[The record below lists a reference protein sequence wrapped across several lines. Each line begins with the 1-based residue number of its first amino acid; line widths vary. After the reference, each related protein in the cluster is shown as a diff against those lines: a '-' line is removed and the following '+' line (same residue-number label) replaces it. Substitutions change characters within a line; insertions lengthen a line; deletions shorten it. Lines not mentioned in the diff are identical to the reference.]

1 MRLSPVDAPEGRP
14 LSMSLGVPR
23 HPIPSGT
30 AEHAD
35 ETERAS
41 VLAAEFAR
49 ARAEGY
55 SAGMDDAALELD
67 VQKAALER
75 DSNKQREELIELQ
88 KESRQH
94 ATETLQGLQQ
104 AIAQA
109 ASLVEPA
116 ALELALLIVDR
127 VLAQRIE
134 THALAR
140 DVIHAAA
147 AVAALPPLTLRV
159 GTGLAEFCSELQSP
173 VVVDTSLGVFECVVE
188 SARGGACVSPARRLR
203 AIVNSLLARLE
214 ARSV

>member
-1 MRLSPVDAPEGRP
+1 MRLSPVDAPVVRP
-14 LSMSLGVPR
+14 LSMSLGTPR
-23 HPIPSGT
+23 QSTTSSP

-35 ETERAS
+35 ETDKAS

-67 VQKAALER
+67 EQKAALER
-75 DSNKQREELIELQ
+75 DADRQRKELIELQ
-88 KESRQH
+88 KEARQH
-94 ATETLQGLQQ
+94 ASEALHGLQQ

-116 ALELALLIVDR
+116 ALELAMLIVEK
-127 VLAQRIE
+127 VLGKRIE

-147 AVAALPPLTLRV
+147 AVAAMPPLNIRV
-159 GTGLAEFCSELQSP
+159 GTGLAEQSSEMQAP
-173 VVVDTSLGVFECVVE
+173 VVVDASLGVFECVVE
-188 SARGGACVSPARRLR
+188 SARGGACISPARRLR
-203 AIVNSLLARLE
+203 AIVDSLLARLE
-214 ARSV
+214 ARGG

>member
-1 MRLSPVDAPEGRP
+1 MRLSPVDAPVGRP
-14 LSMSLGVPR
+14 LSMSLGTLRQSTPT
-23 HPIPSGT
+23 GT

-35 ETERAS
+35 EPDKAS

-67 VQKAALER
+67 EQKAVLER
-75 DSNKQREELIELQ
+75 EASRQREELIELQ
-88 KESRQH
+88 KEARRH
-94 ATETLQGLQQ
+94 ASETLQGLQQ

-116 ALELALLIVDR
+116 ALELAMLIVDK

-134 THALAR
+134 THALGR

-147 AVAALPPLTLRV
+147 AVAAMPPLNFRV
-159 GTGLAEFCSELQSP
+159 GTGLAEYCSELQSP
-173 VVVDTSLGVFECVVE
+173 AVVDASLGVFECVVE

-203 AIVNSLLARLE
+203 AIVDPLIARLE
-214 ARSV
+214 ARGG

>member
-1 MRLSPVDAPEGRP
+1 MRLSPVDAPLGRP
-14 LSMSLGVPR
+14 LSMSLGSPR
-23 HPIPSGT
+23 QSTPASP

-35 ETERAS
+35 ETDKAS

-67 VQKAALER
+67 EQKAVLER
-75 DSNKQREELIELQ
+75 EANRQREELIELQ
-88 KESRQH
+88 NEARQQ
-94 ATETLQGLQQ
+94 ASEALQGLQQ

-116 ALELALLIVDR
+116 ALELAMLIVDK

-147 AVAALPPLTLRV
+147 AVAAMPPLNLRV
-159 GTGLAEFCSELQSP
+159 GTGLAEHCSELQSP
-173 VVVDTSLGVFECVVE
+173 VVVDASLGAFECVVE

-203 AIVNSLLARLE
+203 TIVEPLLARLE
-214 ARSV
+214 ARGG